1 MSRTVAAVIL
11 STVIAGVALLGAASA
26 SAAAART
33 FHTVLEDDQLALFSP
48 AALPQFVRTLRWL
61 GVDELRISAEWKI
74 EAPAPDSTSPP
85 AGVDLGDPGS
95 YDAAPGM
102 QALDRAVRAASQAGI
117 GVIIDPAFSAPL
129 WATSDPPP
137 RTTTGDPWFNT
148 DIDVRELAQWEGM
161 LAARYSRNY
170 TPAGAATPLPRV
182 ATFTLWNEPNQ
193 VPYEQPQW
201 QGGIAASADWYRSLL
216 RLAYPAIERSSPG
229 ATVLIGDTSATGGSA
244 SLGNTGVP
252 PLAFI
257 RRLACVDAALRPITT
272 GSCAGFQTLPGD
284 GWAQHP
290 YERNEPP
297 WVPSGASDPDG
308 GEMGDLPALQGLLD
322 KLVAMHR
329 FAPGVAN
336 VWLTEQ
342 GYGSNAQLPEQP
354 WTESQ
359 QADLN
364 AVSEYLAWRDPQV
377 ASFSQFLLRDS
388 LTSQTLAL
396 RARTGNPQA
405 YLGGTWTTGL
415 EREDGAPK
423 PALAM
428 FRSPVIARI
437 LAASD
442 PAASWLTSSPAG
454 APTELIEVWGR
465 IRPVTAP
472 TPVQV
477 EVQDGGS
484 STFRTAATTIT
495 DQDGVFD
502 TTIAIASGVPAEVR
516 FQWTDELGTQTSPA
530 FAPLSF
536 PVSAG

>member
-1 MSRTVAAVIL
+1 MVGV
-11 STVIAGVALLGAASA
+11 VIAGLAVLWPAAGA
-26 SAAAART
+26 SAAQRPL
-33 FHTVLEDDQLALFSP
+33 HTVLEDDQLALFSP

-61 GVDELRISAEWKI
+61 GVDELRISAEWKL
-74 EAPAPDSTSPP
+74 EAPAPDATAPP
-85 AGVDLGDPGS
+85 AGVDLGDPRS

-102 QALDRAVRAASQAGI
+102 QALDRAVRTAAGAGI

-129 WATSDPPP
+129 WATSNPPP
-137 RTTTGDPWFNT
+137 RASAGDPWFTT

-161 LAARYSRNY
+161 LAARYSGNY
-170 TPAGAATPLPRV
+170 TPAGAASPLPRV

-201 QGGIAASADWYRSLL
+201 RGGIAASADWYRSLL
-216 RLAYPAIERSSPG
+216 RLAYPAIEGRSPG
-229 ATVLIGDTSATGGSA
+229 ATVLIGDTSATGGNA

-257 RRLACVDAALRPITT
+257 RRLACVDAELRPITT

-290 YERNEPP
+290 YERNAPP
-297 WVPSGASDPDG
+297 WVPSGAGDPDG
-308 GEMGDLPALQGLLD
+308 GEMGDLPALQAVLSR
-322 KLVAMHR
+322 LVAMHR
-329 FAPGVAN
+329 FAPGVAT

-354 WTESQ
+354 WTEAQ

-377 ASFSQFLLRDS
+377 ASFSQFLLRDT

-396 RARTGNPQA
+396 RARTGDPRA

-415 EREDGAPK
+415 EREDGAAK

-428 FRSPVIARI
+428 FRSPVVARI
-437 LAASD
+437 LAAPD

-454 APTELIEVWGR
+454 APTELVEVWGR
-465 IRPVTAP
+465 IRPATQP

-477 EVQDGGS
+477 ETEDGSGDG
-484 STFRTAATTIT
+484 FRTAATTIT
-495 DQDGVFD
+495 DSDGVFD
-502 TTIAIASGVPAEVR
+502 TVIGIASGIPTQVR
-516 FQWTDELGTQTSPA
+516 FQWAAGAQTSPA
-530 FAPLSF
+530 TAPISF
-536 PVSAG
+536 PVGG